1 MTAAENSRAGSLAM
15 SARTALFAAFCLCL
29 ALANLQILR
38 ELYVYSRDNVAASHV
53 VLIPL
58 ISAMLMFQDRA
69 SIFSSVRTSWG
80 PGLLILAVGLGL
92 SVAGRTHLAD
102 LALLNS
108 LSWMVGAVVVCAIG
122 GFLLLYGWQASR
134 AAMFPLAFLVFMVP
148 IPDGLLNAA
157 TLLLKRGSSETV
169 AGLFWLT
176 GTPFHRD
183 GFVFTLPNLVIE
195 IADECSGIRSS
206 IALLLTALIA
216 GHMFLRSPVN
226 KLLLVLA
233 IFPIAILK
241 NAIRIVAL
249 SLLTIHVNR
258 EFMVGR
264 LHHEGGIVFFL
275 MALAV
280 LSPLFSLLRKRE
292 LRRTISLDG
301 GPAGPPR
308 I

>member
-1 MTAAENSRAGSLAM
+1 MMVAETSRGASLTV
-15 SARTALFAAFCLCL
+15 SARTALFAAFCVCL
-29 ALANLQILR
+29 ALANLPILR
-38 ELYVYSRDNVAASHV
+38 ELYYYSRDNVAASHV
-53 VLIPL
+53 VLIPFV
-58 ISAMLMFQDRA
+58 SAMLMFQDRA

-80 PGLLILAVGLGL
+80 PGLLFLVMGAGL
-92 SVAGRTHLAD
+92 SIAGRTHLAGGD
-102 LALLNS
+102 FES
-108 LSWMVGAVVVCAIG
+108 LTWMVAATVACAIG
-122 GFLLLYGWQASR
+122 GFVLVYGRDASR

-206 IALLLTALIA
+206 IALLLTVLIA

-233 IFPIAILK
+233 IVPIAILK

-280 LSPLFSLLRKRE
+280 LSPLFSLLRNRE
-292 LRRTISLDG
+292 LRRTVSLDG
-301 GPAGPPR
+301 GVSGR
-308 I
+308 HRN